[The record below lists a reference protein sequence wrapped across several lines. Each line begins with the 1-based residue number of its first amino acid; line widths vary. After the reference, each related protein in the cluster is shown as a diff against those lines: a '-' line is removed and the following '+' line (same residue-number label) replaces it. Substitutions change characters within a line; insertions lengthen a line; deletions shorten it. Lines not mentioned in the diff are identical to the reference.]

1 MVSALTIRSE
11 ETGAHIRRV
20 GRFAALLARRAGVRL
35 WSDDE
40 ICLAAMLHDV
50 GKIGIPD
57 SILLKP
63 GRFTPEERAIM
74 EKHCEHGWELIG
86 EGGLAQLFVAQEIA
100 LNHHERWDGTGYPN
114 RRQGS
119 MIPLAARVTAL
130 ADVFDALTHRRC
142 YKPAWS
148 IDDALREIA
157 SLRGKH
163 FDPELTDLFL
173 ELVPDLRARQAIWW
187 PPPSS
192 CCRAGRVNSTPRP
205 CATRCSICMN
215 SGSPQRPP
223 HSFQEIAVRCSSFWL
238 PSAGQDL
245 MGRPPCLRSKVGM
258 SSTHWIAWRS
268 WIVVCR
274 WPSLP

>member
-1 MVSALTIRSE
+1 MCTLIDLSAR
-11 ETGAHIRRV
+11 
-20 GRFAALLARRAGVRL
+20 
-35 WSDDE
+35 
-40 ICLAAMLHDV
+40 LHDI
-50 GKIGIPD
+50 GKLRVPD

-63 GRFTPEERAIM
+63 GRFTPDERAIM

-142 YKPAWS
+142 YKHAWS
-148 IDDALREIA
+148 VEDSLREIA

-173 ELVPDLRARQAIWW
+173 ELVPQLQARHGDLDAYLGVEARKNDFITD
-187 PPPSS
+187 
-192 CCRAGRVNSTPRP
+192 RVR
-205 CATRCSICMN
+205 
-215 SGSPQRPP
+215 
-223 HSFQEIAVRCSSFWL
+223 IARELKSDLGTFDVR
-238 PSAGQDL
+238 
-245 MGRPPCLRSKVGM
+245 R
-258 SSTHWIAWRS
+258 
-268 WIVVCR
+268 
-274 WPSLP
+274 